1 MFKVIVEIVEIIV
14 GMLLILGIGVGLVI
28 LAAFIAEKIADIIRK
43 NNKFLEPKDKE
54 QLEHYLN
61 QDYLELIAKNKDNYG
76 DIDYF
81 YLEDIVADIV
91 DLCFTVLEG
100 QKKLYRTKEEVL
112 DKEFQVFVKDINN
125 DELNNIY
132 GEMKKIKKIIFK
144 YYDAEGSLKVKS

>member
-1 MFKVIVEIVEIIV
+1 MFKVLVEIVEIIV
-14 GMLLILGIGVGLVI
+14 GILLLLGIMIGLVI

-76 DIDYF
+76 DIDSF

-112 DKEFQVFVKDINN
+112 DKEFQDFVKDINN

-144 YYDAEGSLKVKS
+144 YYNDEGILKVKS

>member
-144 YYDAEGSLKVKS
+144 YYDAEGILKVKS